1 MAFSVLGQFL
11 LKPLAQTVPD
21 PGYPGYLGFFT
32 ARSHYL
38 YASHTPDP
46 KSV

>member
-1 MAFSVLGQFL
+1 MAFFVLGQFL